1 MGWKP
6 DIQSRSYAAA
16 VLGAHLQEQ
25 AVLAGFDND
34 TWRQNH
40 HLGRGAVAACESW
53 CDALLPGLVR
63 IVRLVSQKTRS
74 PAMHSETCS
83 GILASFAN
91 QYLVIWNELCAR
103 STKCRQNH
111 ADA

>member
-16 VLGAHLQEQ
+16 DLGAHLQAQ
-25 AVLAGFDND
+25 AVLAGSDND

-53 CDALLPGLVR
+53 CDALLPGLA
-63 IVRLVSQKTRS
+63 RLSELSDLSARRQEVLQCIQK
-74 PAMHSETCS
+74 
-83 GILASFAN
+83 LAQA
-91 QYLVIWNELCAR
+91 Y
-103 STKCRQNH
+103 
-111 ADA
+111 